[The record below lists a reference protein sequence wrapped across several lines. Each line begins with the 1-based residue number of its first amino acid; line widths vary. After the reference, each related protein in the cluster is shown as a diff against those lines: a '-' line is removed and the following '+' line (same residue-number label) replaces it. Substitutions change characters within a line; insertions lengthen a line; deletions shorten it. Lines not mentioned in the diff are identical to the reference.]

1 MCFILLVIN
10 NISVDN
16 LIAGAV
22 SMIQCIMCIF
32 HSLYQEYLKPAKLYT
47 NVHRFQFVE
56 NLDFHSIH
64 NCNLPTI

>member
-56 NLDFHSIH
+56 NLHRFPF
-64 NCNLPTI
+64 NTQL